1 MVFETQSTTVNAK
14 AADPSRRLALGS
26 CLGFVTAF
34 FGWRI
39 IRRYL
44 ARPTTKKV
52 YTPPTLVPLDPATA
66 IERVREA
73 AAKGDTKAKV
83 MLEHTV
89 SRASDS

>member
-1 MVFETQSTTVNAK
+1 MVFETQSTTVSAK

-52 YTPPTLVPLDPATA
+52 YTPGLHSPHIGSARPSY
-66 IERVREA
+66 
-73 AAKGDTKAKV
+73 G
-83 MLEHTV
+83 H
-89 SRASDS
+89 